1 MVKAIGNTWDDPKKT
16 SQRRGLEGCIDYIQ
30 VERMQRAF
38 LIGER
43 RSRDKVDSTVK
54 ATEYQEIG
62 GWERRL
68 GHRQAVDLGGSAQKP
83 RYYIGQG
90 LPGLS
95 SLQPLIG
102 WLGLPET
109 LSQEGF

>member
-68 GHRQAVDLGGSAQKP
+68 GHQAGCGPWRLCPEAQILYRSRIAWP
-83 RYYIGQG
+83 FVS
-90 LPGLS
+90 PTFD
-95 SLQPLIG
+95 
-102 WLGLPET
+102 WLVGAA
-109 LSQEGF
+109 